1 MPRCVGIS
9 ASSLVG
15 LDIGADDGNLR
26 GWIMCFSAIAVPA
39 GEQRIDKSEAAAI
52 AVLTEQV
59 SAGGRIGVVRDLN

>member
-1 MPRCVGIS
+1 MTEHVGTNLCFPNPNHFSDPEIPNGSCVSPRLPS
-9 ASSLVG
+9 R
-15 LDIGADDGNLR
+15 R
-26 GWIMCFSAIAVPA
+26 G